1 MKQSVDGVIWLAGL
15 YNPSVARQFCAP
27 TQRFSDFITGKIN
40 DSYNE
45 VGVDAIS
52 YELYRKGF
60 LRKNP
65 NDASRVH
72 IKKS

>member
-1 MKQSVDGVIWLAGL
+1 MKQIVDGVIWLAGL
-15 YNPSVARQFCAP
+15 YNPSVARQFCAS
-27 TQRFSDFITGKIN
+27 TQRFFDFITGKIN

-45 VGVDAIS
+45 VGVDVIS